1 MSPTHLMII
10 GFGALLIIVAAVL
23 PQAGWNIYVI
33 GLGVLHVLVGNILV
47 FRQMKRNFDQNMAD
61 ADTRLVERKEQL

>member
-1 MSPTHLMII
+1 MNPTHLMII

-33 GLGVLHVLVGNILV
+33 GLGLVHFIVGNVLI

-61 ADTRLVERKEQL
+61 ANARLAEREEQT

>member
-1 MSPTHLMII
+1 
-10 GFGALLIIVAAVL
+10 L

-47 FRQMKRNFDQNMAD
+47 FRQMKHNFDQNMAD
-61 ADTRLVERKEQL
+61 ADARLAERKEQL